1 MVGML
6 KLGIVGCGKV
16 TTMFHLKALR
26 EIDEISVTVVS
37 DLDANRMEQ
46 VRRLFGAEKGCLNYL
61 EMLDDPEIQA
71 VAVCTPPRLHGEM
84 VLRAVEK
91 GKHVLCEKPLAKTV
105 GECLG
110 IKRAS
115 EGRHMVV
122 MPVHNYLF
130 TPALS
135 SAHSLL
141 EQGSIGRV
149 RHLRMDFENSL
160 GTYRPRTDFRLKEA
174 AGIVEDLLPHVLSIS
189 TWLAGGVERVEEQR
203 VWRKKYSVPDN
214 AYFKFTLKND
224 TSLEATVSWTKLIPS
239 FRLEVVGE
247 SGRMELDLM
256 RSPQSFK
263 LVSGDET
270 TKISLEGGF
279 RQYLKL
285 LRLEHPAFR
294 NQYLHFLHVIEGKEK
309 PLLSLD
315 DEANIVKTI
324 EEASS
329 RISSPQ

>member
-1 MVGML
+1 ML
-6 KLGIVGCGKV
+6 KLGIIGCGKV

-26 EIDEISVTVVS
+26 EIDEIAVTAVS
-37 DLDANRMEQ
+37 DLDAERMEE
-46 VRRLFGAEKGCLNYL
+46 VRRLFGAERGCLNYL
-61 EMLDDPEIQA
+61 ELLDDPEIQA
-71 VAVCTPPRLHGEM
+71 VSVCTPPRFHGEM

-105 GECLG
+105 DECLE

-115 EGRHMVV
+115 EERKVV
-122 MPVHNYLF
+122 VLPVHNYLF

-135 SAHSLL
+135 SAHTLIK
-141 EQGSIGRV
+141 QGSIGHV
-149 RHLRMDFENSL
+149 ISLKMDFENSL
-160 GTYRPRTDFRLKEA
+160 GTYHPRTDFRLKEA

-189 TWLAGGVERVEEQR
+189 TWLAGGVESVVEQR

-214 AYFKFTLKND
+214 AYFKFALKND
-224 TSLEATVSWTKLIPS
+224 TSLEVTISWTKLIPS

-263 LVSGDET
+263 LFSGKAT
-270 TKISLEGGF
+270 TKINLEGSF
-279 RQYLKL
+279 KQYLRL
-285 LRLEHPAFR
+285 LRMEHPAFR

-309 PLLSLD
+309 PLISLD

-324 EEASS
+324 EDVVLS
-329 RISSPQ
+329 IKHP